1 MLKNSTGICI
11 GKNPLVFACESDEFA
26 VSYCERASVFMTLD
40 LRFIFMQLFFGY
52 YPLPNQKL
60 HLSTAIKR
68 GCKNAFEKSV
78 WLFYKTAIFWKVLQ
92 NWQGGRRLFCK
103 TALFRKCKIGLH
115 EKRCSTP
122 PHSLQDRLSMPGEGG
137 RKLFLV
143 NGIIAISSLPL
154 SRFWPVSTL

>member
-1 MLKNSTGICI
+1 MLLKR
-11 GKNPLVFACESDEFA
+11 VSDY
-26 VSYCERASVFMTLD
+26 S
-40 LRFIFMQLFFGY
+40 IK
-52 YPLPNQKL
+52 LPYSEKF
-60 HLSTAIKR
+60 
-68 GCKNAFEKSV
+68 CKIDK
-78 WLFYKTAIFWKVLQ
+78 
-92 NWQGGRRLFCK
+92 GGRRLFCK
-103 TALFRKCKIGLH
+103 TAQFRKCKICLH